1 MTSSKAKIF
10 RNVIY
15 TSLAK
20 GTTVICMAITSMVVA
35 RNLSPSDYGVV
46 AFAGI
51 IIGFFGHFSDLGVG
65 TAAVRRPSLDQKSL
79 QTAFTLKIILGVGA
93 FLSVNLIAL
102 FAHHFF
108 QHPATGDVMRV
119 LAFTFLVSTIGFMPG
134 VTLTREQNYRVLVIP
149 GVLSVLARSVIA
161 ITLVL
166 SGWEYWSIVLAD
178 IGATIVSA
186 VAVQLIR
193 KVPMGFHF
201 DWHDAQEYLRF
212 GAPLLGSGILA
223 FLIFNLDNF
232 LVGSIMGT
240 VQLGYYALAFT
251 WGSYICGLLYD
262 TVNNVLF
269 PAFSAIQHD
278 MAAMRRWY
286 LKTVDL
292 VAFISLIVNATLLAN
307 AHFFL
312 VTFLGNGSDKWV
324 SATSCLEI
332 LCVYGIIRATTEPL
346 ANCIMALGRTRVLLQ
361 ANILGGLIELVL
373 LALVVKHGK
382 IEFVAGVVLFAY
394 VSQWVIVIPFL
405 RRHLGIG
412 VRDLAAQL
420 WPVVPALLAGYG
432 ATLFVPASLGDSLP
446 TLAMRA
452 LFTAVVVALV
462 HGLCTRFRCFQEA
475 SGMILENFARV
486 RA

>member
-1 MTSSKAKIF
+1 MMSSKAKIF

-20 GTTVICMAITSMVVA
+20 GTTVICMAFTSMVVA
-35 RNLSPSDYGVV
+35 RELSPSDYGVV

-51 IIGFFGHFSDLGVG
+51 IIGFLGHFSDLGVG
-65 TAAVRRPSLDQKSL
+65 NAAIRRSSLDQKSL

-93 FLSVNLIAL
+93 FLAVQLIAL

-119 LAFTFLVSTIGFMPG
+119 LAVNFLVSTIGFMPG
-134 VTLTREQNYRVLVIP
+134 VMLTREQNFRALMIP
-149 GVLSVLARSVIA
+149 GVLSVVARSVIA

-178 IGATIVSA
+178 IGATVVST
-186 VAVQLIR
+186 VAIQLMR
-193 KVPMGFHF
+193 KIPMGFYF

-212 GAPLLGSGILA
+212 GAPLLGSGVLV
-223 FLIFNLDNF
+223 FLIFNLDN
-232 LVGSIMGT
+232 LLIGSILGSI
-240 VQLGYYALAFT
+240 QLGYYALAFT
-251 WGSYICGLLYD
+251 WGSFICGFLYD

-278 MAAMRRWY
+278 KAAMRRWY
-286 LKTVDL
+286 LKTMDL
-292 VAFISLIVNATLLAN
+292 VAFLSLIVNATLLAN

-312 VTFLGNGSDKWV
+312 VTFLGKGTDKWV
-324 SATSCLEI
+324 SATSSLEI
-332 LCVYGIIRATTEPL
+332 LCIYGIVRATTEPL

-361 ANILGGLIELVL
+361 AAILAGLIELVL
-373 LALVVKHGK
+373 LALVVKSGK
-382 IEFVAGVVLFAY
+382 IELVAAVVLFAY
-394 VSQWVIVIPFL
+394 VTQAVIYIPFL

-412 VRDLAAQL
+412 VRDLVAQL
-420 WPVVPALLAGYG
+420 WPIIPALLAGYG
-432 ATLFVPASLGDSLP
+432 ATLLVPASFGDSLA
-446 TLAMRA
+446 TLAVRA
-452 LFTAVVVALV
+452 LFTALVVAFV

-475 SGMILENFARV
+475 RGMIFENMARV